1 MRKKIINLLKQSAR
15 KPLGRKEFLNRLKLK
30 QHEVGAAKILIREM
44 IKSGDIISVKGKRL
58 TRPKNPKTF
67 EGKLSVT
74 QKGFGFVIT
83 KDESE
88 DIFIGRRSMSDA
100 IHGDRV
106 RVKIKDQSISR
117 GLKGRIDKCSSADL
131 IGLLA

>member
-58 TRPKNPKTF
+58 TRPKKPKTF

-88 DIFIGRRSMSDA
+88 DIFKTS
-100 IHGDRV
+100 
-106 RVKIKDQSISR
+106 SR
-117 GLKGRIDKCSSADL
+117 N
-131 IGLLA
+131 

>member
-15 KPLGRKEFLNRLKLK
+15 KPLGQKEFLNRLKLK

-58 TRPKNPKTF
+58 TRPKKPKTF

>member
-58 TRPKNPKTF
+58 TRPKNPKPLK
-67 EGKLSVT
+67 ENYQLRKRALDLLS
-74 QKGFGFVIT
+74 QKMNLKIFLLDADPCLMLFMVIV
-83 KDESE
+83 S
-88 DIFIGRRSMSDA
+88 
-100 IHGDRV
+100 V
-106 RVKIKDQSISR
+106 
-117 GLKGRIDKCSSADL
+117 
-131 IGLLA
+131 